1 MYGNQHVGFKVT
13 ILWVL
18 MCRVVLILTCLSNND
33 QTQES
38 YESKVFMP
46 PERAEDLAQLN
57 LGVEF
62 LRLGAWDDFSSVR
75 PPFVRERCTFV
86 YVGLTDVHDLT
97 TKSGTMS

>member
-1 MYGNQHVGFKVT
+1 MPDYGNQHVVT
-13 ILWVL
+13 ILWVF
-18 MCRVVLILTCLSNND
+18 MCRVVLKLTCLSKND

-75 PPFVRERCTFV
+75 PPFEGAVHVRLC
-86 YVGLTDVHDLT
+86 
-97 TKSGTMS
+97 